1 MTGSDSCVRLT
12 VAQAIVRWLMN
23 QFIEIDGIETRICS
37 GGFGIFGHGNVPCL
51 GEALYPVR
59 QEMPLYRGQN
69 EQSMGFA
76 AAAYAKYHL
85 RRRFMFCTASAGPGT
100 ANLLTA
106 AALAHANR
114 LPMLML
120 CGDTFLTRLP
130 DPVLQQLE
138 HFGNPALG
146 LNDAFRA
153 VSRYWDRITHPAQI
167 LQSLPAALATMLDPA
182 DCGPA
187 FLGLP
192 QDVQG
197 WAWDYPTAFF
207 DRRVHRIRRQSP
219 DVAEIAEAAA
229 LLRAA
234 RRPVIVAGGGVQY
247 SGAVAELTAF
257 AESHGIPVVETIAG
271 RANLLATHSLNI
283 GPLGVTGSDSAN
295 TVAGEA
301 DVVLAVGT
309 RLQDFTTG
317 SWTVFAGDAR
327 LIGLN
332 AGRHD
337 AAKHQ
342 SLTVVGDAKLG
353 LLALDAAIAGYRAPE
368 GWTTRAQAERRS
380 WDAYVAQNVAP
391 GNRPN
396 SYAQAIGVVNATCD
410 PRDRIVTAAGGLPAE
425 VTANW
430 RTLGIGTVDVEF
442 GFSCMGYEIAGGWG
456 ARIAQAETEPD
467 RDTIVF
473 VGDGSY
479 LLMNSD
485 IYSSVLTGKKL
496 IVLVLDN
503 GGFAVINKLQNNTGQ
518 ESFNNLISDC
528 PTVPDPFTVDFEAHA
543 RAMGANAETVA
554 NPEELAAAFRR
565 AKAAPKTSVI
575 VMQVDPHM
583 GWTTQ
588 GHAWWEIGT
597 AESLRH
603 PRGPR
608 QACRGRG
615 RARRS
620 EAGGLMADLARL
632 AGRNIL
638 VIGRAGMDLYADPPG
653 TRTEDATRFTAAL
666 GGSSANIAV
675 ALARQGCK
683 AALVTCVSDD
693 AVGRF
698 CLNQLHHYGV
708 DHAHVRIVGGEARNS
723 LAVVET
729 RIEDCQSVIYRNG
742 AADFEMTAADVE
754 AVDHAAFSALVTTG
768 TVLATE
774 PSRSAAFRAFDL
786 ARAAGL
792 PLIFDIDYRPYSWA
806 SPQIAAEVYSSAGAL
821 CDVIVGND
829 VEFGFM
835 AGHPDR
841 GLGMARSLIA
851 RGAQIVVYKM
861 GEKGSITLTPE
872 DEFATGIYRTN
883 ALKPTGAGDSFLGA
897 FIAALADGLPVKDAV
912 RRGSA
917 AAAMVVARVGCAPA
931 MPDRAELDAFL
942 AEHGGPTPA

>member
-1 MTGSDSCVRLT
+1 MTGQGDTIRLT
-12 VAQAIVRWLMN
+12 AAQAIVRWLLN
-23 QFIEIDGIETRICS
+23 QFIEIDGVETRVCG

-59 QEMPLYRGQN
+59 DELPLYRGQN
-69 EQSMGFA
+69 EQSMGYA
-76 AAAYAKYHL
+76 AAAFAKYHL

-138 HFGNPALG
+138 HFGDPTLG
-146 LNDAFRA
+146 VNDAFKA
-153 VSRYWDRITHPAQI
+153 VCRYWDRITHPAQI

-197 WAWDYPTAFF
+197 WAYDYPTAFF

-219 DVAEIAEAAA
+219 DTAELAEAAEV
-229 LLRAA
+229 LRAA

-257 AESHGIPVVETIAG
+257 AEAHGIPVVETIAG
-271 RANLLATHSLNI
+271 RANLLAAHPLNI

-295 TVAGEA
+295 TIAGAA

-317 SWTVFAGDAR
+317 SWTVFAPEAR

-337 AAKHQ
+337 AAKHR

-353 LLALDAAIAGYRAPE
+353 LQALGAAFGNHRVDPS
-368 GWTTRAQAERRS
+368 WTARAQAERKT
-380 WDAYVAQNVAP
+380 WDAYVAENVAP

-396 SYAQAIGVVNATCD
+396 SYAQAIGVVNALCH

-456 ARIAQAETEPD
+456 ARIAQSEQEPD

-485 IYSSVLTGKKL
+485 IYSSVLTQKKL
-496 IVLVLDN
+496 IILVLDN

-518 ESFNNLISDC
+518 ESFNNLIADC

-543 RAMGANAETVA
+543 RAMGAIAETVA
-554 NPEELAAAFRR
+554 NPAGLAQAFQR
-565 AKAAPKTSVI
+565 AKAATKTTVI
-575 VMQVDPHM
+575 VMQVDPYE
-583 GWTTQ
+583 GWTTK

-597 AESLRH
+597 AEVSASASVRAKH
-603 PRGPR
+603 
-608 QACRGRG
+608 AEVEAG
-615 RARRS
+615 RA
-620 EAGGLMADLARL
+620 D
-632 AGRNIL
+632 
-638 VIGRAGMDLYADPPG
+638 
-653 TRTEDATRFTAAL
+653 
-666 GGSSANIAV
+666 
-675 ALARQGCK
+675 Q
-683 AALVTCVSDD
+683 
-693 AVGRF
+693 
-698 CLNQLHHYGV
+698 
-708 DHAHVRIVGGEARNS
+708 
-723 LAVVET
+723 
-729 RIEDCQSVIYRNG
+729 
-742 AADFEMTAADVE
+742 
-754 AVDHAAFSALVTTG
+754 
-768 TVLATE
+768 
-774 PSRSAAFRAFDL
+774 
-786 ARAAGL
+786 
-792 PLIFDIDYRPYSWA
+792 
-806 SPQIAAEVYSSAGAL
+806 
-821 CDVIVGND
+821 
-829 VEFGFM
+829 
-835 AGHPDR
+835 
-841 GLGMARSLIA
+841 
-851 RGAQIVVYKM
+851 
-861 GEKGSITLTPE
+861 
-872 DEFATGIYRTN
+872 
-883 ALKPTGAGDSFLGA
+883 
-897 FIAALADGLPVKDAV
+897 
-912 RRGSA
+912 RRG
-917 AAAMVVARVGCAPA
+917 V
-931 MPDRAELDAFL
+931 
-942 AEHGGPTPA
+942 